1 MTRITTG
8 ARRAAGSESIL
19 SPLREHVLAENLARE
34 LIKGLIS
41 YNLPLPN
48 CAFFLPARN
57 LATVSVLVSSAA
69 GTAAVMKAA
78 RGVTPGG
85 FFLDVTV
92 GHSAP
97 ARLAWDQQMRPLARQ
112 PFKARTTEELMAL
125 LSAVATAIL
134 AAIIVSMLYFGRDIF
149 VPVALAILLSF
160 VLAPL
165 VGLLQRIRVARGFAV
180 VSVVILAFSL
190 IFTIGSLLA
199 TQLTQLA
206 GELPRY
212 QSTISEK
219 IQSFRDTKA
228 GRGTLERA
236 SDMLKDLSKELDKP
250 KDAASEHAPRSTI
263 APKAPGPLTPVP
275 VEVRQPDPGA
285 LESLRT
291 LISPLVHPLATT
303 GIIIIFVIFILL
315 QREDLRNRLIRLA
328 GSSDLQ
334 RTTAAL
340 DDAASRLSRLFLTQL
355 ILNGAFGLVIGSG
368 LWLIGI
374 PSAIL
379 WGILAAALRFVPY
392 IGAVIAAAFPLALAV
407 AVDPGWSM
415 LLWTLALFF
424 VVEPVLGHVI
434 EPMVY
439 GHSTGLSPVAVVASA
454 TFWTA
459 LWGPIGLVLATP
471 LTVCLVVLGRHV
483 ERLEFLDVMF
493 GDRPAL
499 SPPEIFYQ
507 RMLAGDPTEAAEK
520 AEEFLKE
527 RSLTSYYDEVALKG
541 LQLAQADAERGA
553 LEQERLTK
561 IRDAVSEFAADLSD
575 QDKPL
580 GKGNP
585 TTDAEASSAV
595 ESVEESATNEDLPIL
610 RREMLPPEWQAG
622 YPIVCI
628 AGRSLIDEAAAIMLA
643 QLSTA
648 HGMAARVEGAAALST
663 TNIFRLDPVGI
674 MIVCLVYLD
683 ANAPAHMRYSVRRL
697 RRKLPKATIILGCW
711 VKDVAPAALESL
723 RESAKADLVAA
734 SLGEAV
740 KLCIAAAVAATDQ
753 GHAIANE
760 EKSKPDAA

>member
-1 MTRITTG
+1 
-8 ARRAAGSESIL
+8 
-19 SPLREHVLAENLARE
+19 
-34 LIKGLIS
+34 
-41 YNLPLPN
+41 
-48 CAFFLPARN
+48 
-57 LATVSVLVSSAA
+57 
-69 GTAAVMKAA
+69 
-78 RGVTPGG
+78 
-85 FFLDVTV
+85 
-92 GHSAP
+92 
-97 ARLAWDQQMRPLARQ
+97 MRPLTRQ
-112 PFKARTTEELMAL
+112 PFKSRSAEELMAL
-125 LSAVATAIL
+125 LSAVATAIM
-134 AAIIVSMLYFGRDIF
+134 AVIIISMLYFGRDIF
-149 VPVALAILLSF
+149 VPVALSILLSF

-165 VGLLQRIRVARGFAV
+165 VGLLQRISVPRGLAV

-190 IFTIGSLLA
+190 IFAMGSLLA

-219 IQSFRDTKA
+219 IQSFRDTRA
-228 GRGTLERA
+228 GTGTLERA

-250 KDAASEHAPRSTI
+250 KDAPSAR
-263 APKAPGPLTPVP
+263 APGSVLAPGVPGPVAPVP

-303 GIIIIFVIFILL
+303 GIIIIFVVFILL

-355 ILNGAFGLVIGSG
+355 LLNGAFGVVIGTG
-368 LWLIGI
+368 LWIIGI

-392 IGAVIAAAFPLALAV
+392 IGAVISAAFPLALAV

-415 LLWTLALFF
+415 LLWTAALFL
-424 VVEPVLGHVI
+424 VVEPVVGHVV

-527 RSLTSYYDEVALKG
+527 RSLASYYDEVALKG

-553 LEQERLTK
+553 LDQERLTK
-561 IRDAVSEFAADLSD
+561 IRDAVSEFASDLSD
-575 QDKPL
+575 QDDRPPAKV
-580 GKGNP
+580 NS

-595 ESVEESATNEDLPIL
+595 ESVAQNAESEHLPVL
-610 RREMLPPEWQAG
+610 GKETLPPEWQG
-622 YPIVCI
+622 EHPVLCV

-648 HGMAARVEGAAALST
+648 HGLAARVEGVAALSS
-663 TNIFRLDPVGI
+663 TNVFRLDTTGVA
-674 MIVCLVYLD
+674 IVCLVYLD
-683 ANAPAHMRYSVRRL
+683 ASGPAHMRYAVRRL
-697 RRKLPKATIILGCW
+697 RRKLPSATIILGCW
-711 VKDVAPAALESL
+711 LKEIDPAALELL
-723 RESAKADLVAA
+723 REGAKADLVAS
-734 SLGEAV
+734 SLGDAV
-740 KLCIAAAVAATDQ
+740 KLCIEAAGVKDRSRKSNGQEKPLSEVA
-753 GHAIANE
+753 
-760 EKSKPDAA
+760 

>member
-1 MTRITTG
+1 MQVVPRP
-8 ARRAAGSESIL
+8 S
-19 SPLREHVLAENLARE
+19 
-34 LIKGLIS
+34 K
-41 YNLPLPN
+41 
-48 CAFFLPARN
+48 
-57 LATVSVLVSSAA
+57 SAHSQ
-69 GTAAVMKAA
+69 VWDD
-78 RGVTPGG
+78 PGHG
-85 FFLDVTV
+85 NK
-92 GHSAP
+92 
-97 ARLAWDQQMRPLARQ
+97 MRPLTRQ

-134 AAIIVSMLYFGRDIF
+134 AVIIISMLYFGRDIF

-160 VLAPL
+160 VLSPL
-165 VGLLQRIRVARGFAV
+165 VGILQWINVPRGLAV
-180 VSVVILAFSL
+180 VSVVILAFAL
-190 IFTIGSLLA
+190 IFAMGSLLA

-206 GELPRY
+206 EDLPRY

-250 KDAASEHAPRSTI
+250 KDAVSARSPGSVAGSNAP
-263 APKAPGPLTPVP
+263 ALPTPVP

-355 ILNGAFGLVIGSG
+355 VLNGAFGVVIGTG
-368 LWLIGI
+368 LWFVGI

-407 AVDPGWSM
+407 AIDPGWSM
-415 LLWTLALFF
+415 LLWTLTLFLI
-424 VVEPVLGHVI
+424 VEPVVGHVI

-471 LTVCLVVLGRHV
+471 VTVCLVVLGRHV

-527 RSLTSYYDEVALKG
+527 RSLASYYDEVALKG
-541 LQLAQADAERGA
+541 LQLARADAERGA
-553 LEQERLTK
+553 LDQERLAK
-561 IRDAVSEFAADLSD
+561 IRDAVSEFASDLSD
-575 QDKPL
+575 QDDRPPE
-580 GKGNP
+580 N
-585 TTDAEASSAV
+585 T
-595 ESVEESATNEDLPIL
+595 ATENLPIL
-610 RREMLPPEWQAG
+610 SKETLPPQWQSEH
-622 YPIVCI
+622 PVLCV
-628 AGRSLIDEAAAIMLA
+628 AGRSLIDEAAAILLA

-648 HGMAARVEGAAALST
+648 HGLAARVEAAAALST
-663 TNIFRLDPVGI
+663 TNVFRLDTTGVA
-674 MIVCLVYLD
+674 IVCLVYLD
-683 ANAPAHMRYSVRRL
+683 ASSPAHMRYSVRRL
-697 RRKLPKATIILGCW
+697 RRKLPKATVILGCW
-711 VKDVAPAALESL
+711 VKEIDPAALELL
-723 RESAKADLVAA
+723 REGAKADLVAT

-740 KLCIAAAVAATDQ
+740 KLCIEATGVKDQEAPQQEKSATAAA
-753 GHAIANE
+753 
-760 EKSKPDAA
+760 

>member
-1 MTRITTG
+1 
-8 ARRAAGSESIL
+8 
-19 SPLREHVLAENLARE
+19 
-34 LIKGLIS
+34 
-41 YNLPLPN
+41 
-48 CAFFLPARN
+48 
-57 LATVSVLVSSAA
+57 
-69 GTAAVMKAA
+69 
-78 RGVTPGG
+78 
-85 FFLDVTV
+85 
-92 GHSAP
+92 
-97 ARLAWDQQMRPLARQ
+97 MRPVTRP

-125 LSAVATAIL
+125 LSAVANAIL
-134 AAIIVSMLYFGRDIF
+134 ATMIIAMLYFGRDIF
-149 VPVALAILLSF
+149 VPIALAILLSF

-165 VGLLQRIRVARGFAV
+165 VGILQHIHVPRGLAV
-180 VSVVILAFSL
+180 VSVVILAFAL
-190 IFTIGSLLA
+190 IFAMGSLLA
-199 TQLTQLA
+199 SQLTQLA
-206 GELPRY
+206 GDLPRY

-250 KDAASEHAPRSTI
+250 KDAASARPSSSTI
-263 APKAPGPLTPVP
+263 SPNLQGPQTPVP

-315 QREDLRNRLIRLA
+315 QREDLRNRIIRLA
-328 GSSDLQ
+328 GSYDLQ

-340 DDAASRLSRLFLTQL
+340 DDAARRLSRLFLTQL
-355 ILNGAFGLVIGSG
+355 IVNGAFGVVIGIG

-379 WGILAAALRFVPY
+379 WGILATVLRFVPY
-392 IGAVIAAAFPLALAV
+392 IGAVIAAAFPLALAI

-415 LLWTLALFF
+415 LLWTLALFII
-424 VVEPVLGHVI
+424 VEPVVGHVI

-439 GHSTGLSPVAVVASA
+439 GRSTGLSPVAVVASA

-493 GDRPAL
+493 GGRPAL

-520 AEEFLKE
+520 AEQFLKE
-527 RSLTSYYDEVALKG
+527 RSLASYYDEVALKG

-553 LEQERLTK
+553 LDPDRLLK
-561 IRDAVSEFAADLSD
+561 IRDAVNEFASDLSD
-575 QDKPL
+575 QDDRPPAKANL
-580 GKGNP
+580 

-595 ESVEESATNEDLPIL
+595 ESVAENAAHENLPIL
-610 RREMLPPEWQAG
+610 TKENLPLEWHG
-622 YPIVCI
+622 EHPVLCL

-648 HGMAARVEGAAALST
+648 HGLAARVEGAEALST
-663 TNIFRLDPVGI
+663 TNIFRLETTGVA
-674 MIVCLVYLD
+674 IVCLVYLD
-683 ANAPAHMRYSVRRL
+683 ASGPSHMRYSVRRL
-697 RRKLPKATIILGCW
+697 RRKLPNATIILGCW
-711 VKDVAPAALESL
+711 IRDIEPAALELL
-723 RESAKADLVAA
+723 REGAKADLVAA

-740 KLCIAAAVAATDQ
+740 KLCIEAAVAKDERKAASRNETPAT
-753 GHAIANE
+753 AVA
-760 EKSKPDAA
+760 